1 MPRTTSTRAS
11 QLVTAATYN
20 APSMEAVLLREE
32 LEGSESDNGDDMEDI
47 APAGGEGDCAPPPLS
62 TEDTAALT
70 RLLGEE
76 GGATEVAMREHAA
89 WASCVFDFFDCD
101 GDGVLNYDEFN
112 ALQRE
117 TGSET
122 VPRELWEDTCTAF
135 GCAVSGFDLAGLL
148 HGYELTEEGA
158 LEADYAAVQ
167 LIIASRAASGESASA
182 ASGGVADAADAGPPS
197 ERPSG

>member
-1 MPRTTSTRAS
+1 
-11 QLVTAATYN
+11 
-20 APSMEAVLLREE
+20 MEAVLMREE
-32 LEGSESDNGDDMEDI
+32 LEGSESDSGDDIEDI
-47 APAGGEGDCAPPPLS
+47 APAGGEDGGAPPPLS
-62 TEDTAALT
+62 AEDAAALT

-101 GDGVLNYDEFN
+101 GDGVLNYNEFN

-135 GCAVSGFDLAGLL
+135 GCAASGFDLAGLL
-148 HGYELTEEGA
+148 HGYELTEKGA
-158 LEADYAAVQ
+158 LESDYAAVQ
-167 LIIASRAASGESASA
+167 MLISARAASSGGGSAASGRVAAASA
-182 ASGGVADAADAGPPS
+182 ASGGVAVAATLS
-197 ERPSG
+197 ELPSG